1 MKYVLLLMLFA
12 ASFYG
17 GSMSVAAMG
26 DGQMHNNHQMNSPQN
41 GGMQPNEGMQA
52 NAANQA
58 YMKAMDG
65 MHDDMMTGIMDPDP
79 DTAFVRGMIPHHQ
92 GAIDMAKIQL
102 KYGKD
107 PKLRKLAQDI
117 IDAQEKEI
125 AFMNDWLKKNGK
137 AQ

>member
-1 MKYVLLLMLFA
+1 MKYVLLLFLFA
-12 ASFYG
+12 VLVCG
-17 GSMSVAAMG
+17 GSLAIAAMG
-26 DGQMHNNHQMNSPQN
+26 NGTMHNNHQMSSSHN
-41 GGMQPNEGMQA
+41 GSMQP

-65 MHDDMMTGIMDPDP
+65 MHGDMMNGIMDPDP

-102 KYGKD
+102 KYGKA
-107 PKLRKLAQDI
+107 PELRKLAQDI

-125 AFMNDWLKKNGK
+125 AFMKEWLKKKGK